1 MYLSIVIP
9 VYNEEKSLKPLY
21 ERIKGVCGV
30 LDKEYEIIFI
40 DDGSRDKSFDILEEI
55 AQGDKNVKL
64 IKFKKNFG
72 QTAALSAGFERAKG
86 EIIIPIDADLQNDP
100 RDIPKLL
107 AKLDEGFDVVSGWR
121 KDRKDDFFSKKF
133 PSQIANSLISFIT
146 KIKLHD
152 YGCTLKAYRSEVLR
166 GVNIYGEMHRFLPA
180 YAARQ
185 GAAIAEIPVNHFPRK
200 FGKTNYGV
208 SKTFKVIL
216 DLLVIKFML
225 GYSTK
230 PIYFFGGF
238 GAISMFLGFTSG
250 LLALYLKI
258 FRSVSFILT
267 PLPIITALFVL
278 AGIQLIM
285 MGIISDLVLRSNYD
299 LSGKKT
305 YVISKKVNFNELSQK
320 IDD

>member
-152 YGCTLKAYRSEVLR
+152 YGCTLKADRSEALR

>member
-278 AGIQLIM
+278 
-285 MGIISDLVLRSNYD
+285 
-299 LSGKKT
+299 
-305 YVISKKVNFNELSQK
+305 
-320 IDD
+320 